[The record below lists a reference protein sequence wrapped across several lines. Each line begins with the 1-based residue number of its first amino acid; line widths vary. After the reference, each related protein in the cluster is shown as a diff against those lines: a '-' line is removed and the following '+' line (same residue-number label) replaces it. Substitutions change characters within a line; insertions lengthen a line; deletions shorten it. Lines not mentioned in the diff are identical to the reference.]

1 MLARILAGNC
11 ACSSA
16 LVSRGASAANA
27 GEMAETLPE
36 LKTGKRTGSTTRKTT
51 SSTTKNKKRKRTSGS
66 KAASKDGVELL
77 RQAMNVRLVRDS
89 EALADAISEK
99 ARKGELAYTKAMVG
113 FATDMKPLPEPVKKR
128 RGPTQAQRFANEP
141 QWQGKEE
148 EEGEEA

>member
-1 MLARILAGNC
+1 
-11 ACSSA
+11 
-16 LVSRGASAANA
+16 
-27 GEMAETLPE
+27 MAETLPE

-113 FATDMKPLPEPVKKR
+113 FATDMKPLPVKKR
-128 RGPTQAQRFANEP
+128 RGLSPAQRLANEP
-141 QWQGKEE
+141 EWQGKEE
-148 EEGEEA
+148 EGGEEV